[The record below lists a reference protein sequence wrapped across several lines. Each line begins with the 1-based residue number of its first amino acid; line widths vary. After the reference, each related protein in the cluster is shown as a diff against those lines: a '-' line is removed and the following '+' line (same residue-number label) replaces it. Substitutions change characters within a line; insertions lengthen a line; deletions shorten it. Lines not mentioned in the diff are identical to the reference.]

1 MLWEQT
7 KKDFIYIHPEA
18 ESSDQIFDI
27 MGRGMIESGN
37 CRESYIRALKD
48 REAVFPTG
56 IWIGDYG
63 IAIPHTDPGHVRKS
77 AVSFAVLKNP
87 VEFLHMGTNPAEKM
101 RVPVKFVIMLAIA
114 GKGHLEMLQ
123 RAIWLIQDTDTLGK
137 LMDAVSV
144 EQITQIIK
152 EKEEAYESV

>member
-18 ESSDQIFDI
+18 DNPDQLFEI
-27 MGRGMIESGN
+27 MGKGMIENGY
-37 CRESYIRALKD
+37 CRESYIQALKG

-56 IWIGDYG
+56 IQIGDYG
-63 IAIPHTDPGHVRKS
+63 VAIPHTDPEHVKKS

-101 RVPVKFVIMLAIA
+101 VVPVKFVIMLAIA

-123 RAIWLIQDTDTLGK
+123 RAIWLIQDMDTLGK
-137 LMDAVSV
+137 MMGASSV
-144 EQITQIIK
+144 EQMVEIIK
-152 EKEEAYESV
+152 TKEETYENV